1 MYKRRLTAGL
11 SAMLI
16 ILGTAAGCGEQP
28 NPAATAEPAAELTAE
43 ATAEAVD
50 GLWEYTRLET
60 SSGNE
65 MPLTG
70 IFLFKNGIFIQQAVF
85 DGEPYEAQGSM
96 AHAGPYD
103 VVDGSVHLVAE
114 QTIST
119 APGTDAPLS
128 YRDSTEHEVTV
139 DRQGDALTL
148 VFSAGTGTIQEFE
161 RLGPGEGDL
170 YSLEDG
176 ALAFVDGYFVLVH
189 GDEQGVV
196 TGYGK
201 YRKDGEDLELDVLR
215 WAEAGPSG
223 ATNRRD
229 VTLQATFDGQRL
241 VLADGRVFRV
251 DES

>member
-1 MYKRRLTAGL
+1 MNKRRLTAGL
-11 SAMLI
+11 PAMLI
-16 ILGTAAGCGEQP
+16 ILGTTACGEQP
-28 NPAATAEPAAELTAE
+28 NPAATTESTAE
-43 ATAEAVD
+43 RTAEQTAEAVD
-50 GLWEYTRLET
+50 GLWKYTRLET

-70 IFLFKNGIFIQQAVF
+70 VFLFKDGIFIQQAVF
-85 DGEPYEAQGSM
+85 DGDPYEAQGAM

-103 VVDGSVHLVAE
+103 AVDGAVHLVAE

-119 APGTDAPLS
+119 APGTDSPLS
-128 YRDSTEHEVTV
+128 YRDSTEHDVTV
-139 DRQGDALTL
+139 DRQGDGLTL

-161 RLGPGEGDL
+161 RLGPGEGEL
-170 YSLEDG
+170 YSLDDG

-189 GDEQGVV
+189 GDAQGVV

-241 VLADGRVFRV
+241 ALADGRVFPV
-251 DES
+251 DGR

>member
-28 NPAATAEPAAELTAE
+28 NPAATAEPTAEPTAE
-43 ATAEAVD
+43 ALD

-60 SSGNE
+60 SSGKE

-70 IFLFKNGIFIQQAVF
+70 IFLFKDGIFIQQAVF
-85 DGEPYEAQGSM
+85 DGEPYESQGAM

-103 VVDGSVHLVAE
+103 AVDGSVHLVAE

-119 APGTDAPLS
+119 APGTDSPLS

-170 YSLEDG
+170 YSLDDG

-201 YRKDGEDLELDVLR
+201 YRKNGEDLELDVLR

-241 VLADGRVFRV
+241 ALADGRVFPV